1 MSKTI
6 CRKRERAVVLSFCKS
21 EGATADATIIRR
33 PHQRTNFLLHTFP
46 LTVSDFLQAHT
57 YTYRRTRFARLQT
70 PVAGDSSKLMCCGT
84 VPCVCSGRQLII
96 PDPYVIRFAANR
108 SAAMVMLMVSM
119 VAGRLA
125 GYGWTMS
132 LLPSSVFS
140 HFSHPPSLSL
150 SLSAYL
156 FCLPVCTA
164 AER

>member
-6 CRKRERAVVLSFCKS
+6 CRKRERAVVLPFCKS

-57 YTYRRTRFARLQT
+57 YTDRRTRFARLQT

-125 GYGWTMS
+125 GWLRLDYVVAALLGVQS
-132 LLPSSVFS
+132 LFSSS
-140 HFSHPPSLSL
+140 IALSL
-150 SLSAYL
+150 S
-156 FCLPVCTA
+156 FCLSILLASLYSC
-164 AER
+164 